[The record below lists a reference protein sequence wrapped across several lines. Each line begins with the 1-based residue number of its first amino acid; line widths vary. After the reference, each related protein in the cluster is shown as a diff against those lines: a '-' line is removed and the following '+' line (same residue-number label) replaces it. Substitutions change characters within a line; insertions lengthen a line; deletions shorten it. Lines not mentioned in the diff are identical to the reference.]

1 MTWKK
6 HEWKCYIDINVLV
19 CAHFYINWERKY
31 KRVKMYCVWQRAC
44 QAQISGQSES
54 VLIEEIFYT
63 PVHTHT
69 NTVFSRP
76 YNPVTAPYSTLRDK
90 SKAAV
95 SLQQR
100 FVCLIVHKHVHKY
113 TYTQPRLTDKTVL
126 QAILEPWWKYKTLS
140 KNMPQPLDMLIL
152 YYMHNVDRKG
162 KATLLEDQ
170 CVSSIPSLHQLT
182 HTLNY
187 CSEQAVMVYN

>member
-1 MTWKK
+1 MCVAACMSGTELWSV
-6 HEWKCYIDINVLV
+6 WKCVDRRDILYS
-19 CAHFYINWERKY
+19 CTH
-31 KRVKMYCVWQRAC
+31 
-44 QAQISGQSES
+44 
-54 VLIEEIFYT
+54 T
-63 PVHTHT
+63 HTHT

-76 YNPVTAPYSTLRDK
+76 YNPVTAPYSTLRNK

-152 YYMHNVDRKG
+152 YYTHNVDRKG

-170 CVSSIPSLHQLT
+170 CVPSIPSLQQQT

-187 CSEQAVMVYN
+187 CSEQAVMVYNLCFNKRL